1 MTRFVEANSFLTLHY
16 CLASPEGEEFLS
28 TEGLS
33 PATLQMGGGQ
43 LADCLESRLL
53 GLAEG
58 AEFSFDLAPEE
69 AFGVGNPQLVERI
82 KLSALPPGANAQE
95 NSVVEFTTPDG
106 LAVAAFLRKIDG
118 DAGIFDF
125 NHPLSGKALRF
136 SGKIIG
142 VL

>member
-1 MTRFVEANSFLTLHY
+1 MTRFVDANSFLTLHY
-16 CLASPEGEEFLS
+16 RLSSPEGEEYVS
-28 TEGLS
+28 TYDLS

-43 LADCLESRLL
+43 LADFLEAKLL

-58 AEFSFDLAPEE
+58 AEFSFDLAASE
-69 AFGVGNPQLVERI
+69 AFGPGNPQLVERI
-82 KLSALPPGANAQE
+82 KLSALPPGTEAQP

-106 LAVAAFLRKIDG
+106 QSVAAFLREIDG
-118 DAGIFDF
+118 EVGVFDF

-136 SGKIIG
+136 EGKLIG